1 LRFRRG
7 GSLDHPTPLVERH
20 SLWQSYTLLRI
31 STEGDDVPKLEVED
45 VGTFDVPEN
54 KRLVLAIEEDAG
66 VDILHRCGSYAR
78 CTTCRIEYLE
88 GEPEKMTRAEV
99 DVLESRD
106 LLGQVRLSCQALCDH
121 DMKVRVLMTVSSSG
135 LDGPGPHP
143 ESHITPEPE
152 WVDKPA

>member
-1 LRFRRG
+1 MPR
-7 GSLDHPTPLVERH
+7 
-20 SLWQSYTLLRI
+20 
-31 STEGDDVPKLEVED
+31 LEVED
-45 VGTFDVPEN
+45 AGTFDVPEG

-78 CTTCRIEYLE
+78 CTTCRIQYLE

-99 DVLESRD
+99 EVLESKD

-121 DMKVRVLMTVSSSG
+121 DMKVRVLMTVSSTG
-135 LDGPGPHP
+135 LDGPGPKP
-143 ESHITPEPE
+143 EPHITPEPE